1 RPWPGNALPGPWR
14 NSLRQR
20 RSTLQLTSNAR
31 ATSAIEIPC
40 SSRWIAANLNSRV
53 NRLRDNPM
61 THFLHSMDF
70 VSLQKLVNS
79 SRGSFDDL
87 QSELGSFALQ
97 RVNLQLPVL
106 GLIEF
111 HSLVDVLHS
120 VAQHAIY
127 QSGQLGGHGFDSNR
141 SSEFGS

>member
-1 RPWPGNALPGPWR
+1 
-14 NSLRQR
+14 
-20 RSTLQLTSNAR
+20 
-31 ATSAIEIPC
+31 
-40 SSRWIAANLNSRV
+40 
-53 NRLRDNPM
+53 
-61 THFLHSMDF
+61 MD
-70 VSLQKLVNS
+70 S

-87 QSELGSFALQ
+87 QSELGSFPLQ

-127 QSGQLGGHGFDSNR
+127 QSGQLGGHGFDSDR
-141 SSEFGS
+141 SPEFGSQASELRSQVSVAFAESARRHLESDRRPVVRWKPTLADDFFAANSIVGTQP